1 MSDSPDGAP
10 VDGHGPETTEDEG
23 SQRVGWFELF
33 YDLVVVAAVAILG
46 KVLIKTPDVQTT
58 ALVATAL
65 LVLFAIWLLTTIS
78 HGMFTWDD
86 PIRRAAV
93 LAQMALLSVAALS
106 IGKQGLPNW
115 IGFLAAAGA
124 MLTIVFIF
132 TRHRRMAGPAQ
143 EVNGLI
149 VKLSMAAVI
158 AFALSSVAS
167 VWLNSE
173 QATIVAPIILLIAAG
188 IVLIPV
194 ITRLAA
200 LLASGQAVDPHHL
213 QERFGLFVII
223 VLGESLI
230 GLLAALAGKGTIPNP
245 MYFALTFLVAF
256 SIWSIYF
263 NGILPFGV
271 PSSVNRLRAW
281 LACHVLL
288 VLAIVVTAVEFADL
302 TLNDA
307 EYVQGVPQETWTV
320 LPMLLTVAVISL
332 LSFTLRSTW
341 TLRGINLATLGVLS
355 LLAIIETRMSGEDG
369 NWFVFLGA
377 VLLMADG
384 VACSIASYRRSG
396 VRSQPSGA

>member
-10 VDGHGPETTEDEG
+10 VDGHGPEATEDES

>member
-10 VDGHGPETTEDEG
+10 VDGHGPEATEDEG

-173 QATIVAPIILLIAAG
+173 QAAIVAPVILLIAAG

>member
-1 MSDSPDGAP
+1 
-10 VDGHGPETTEDEG
+10 
-23 SQRVGWFELF
+23 
-33 YDLVVVAAVAILG
+33 
-46 KVLIKTPDVQTT
+46 
-58 ALVATAL
+58 
-65 LVLFAIWLLTTIS
+65 
-78 HGMFTWDD
+78 
-86 PIRRAAV
+86 
-93 LAQMALLSVAALS
+93 
-106 IGKQGLPNW
+106 
-115 IGFLAAAGA
+115 
-124 MLTIVFIF
+124 
-132 TRHRRMAGPAQ
+132 MAGPAE

-158 AFALSSVAS
+158 AFALSSIAS

-173 QATIVAPIILLIAAG
+173 QAAIVAPIILLIAAG